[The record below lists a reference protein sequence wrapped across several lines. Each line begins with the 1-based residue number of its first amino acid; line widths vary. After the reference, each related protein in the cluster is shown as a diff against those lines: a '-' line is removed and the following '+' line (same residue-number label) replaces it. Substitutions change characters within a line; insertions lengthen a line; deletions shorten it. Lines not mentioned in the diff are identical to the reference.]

1 MGTSMKTFRTVGRI
15 LLPASLVMLAAC
27 QTTPRTTGTTSSSAP
42 AAQAPA
48 TATPAPTAPTQQD
61 RPQASTQGAPV
72 AVFLADT
79 VQQPGWT
86 PVTVPTGSLYINPE
100 PVVTRADLTG
110 IQAGS
115 NKEGDGLLALE
126 LNEAGKQRV
135 NDITGKNP
143 NKRLALVVGRTMLAA
158 PSFTTAVTSGQLV
171 FVVGTEQNATAAA
184 RAIAGVDEQSQG
196 VPAAG
201 SPAAGSPIGT
211 PSTAP
216 GGATTGSGSP
226 GVPSP
231 VR

>member
-27 QTTPRTTGTTSSSAP
+27 QTTPRTSGTTSSSVP

-61 RPQASTQGAPV
+61 RQQASSQGAPV

-79 VQQPGWT
+79 VAQAGWT
-86 PVTVPTGSLYINPE
+86 PVTVPDGSLYINPE

-115 NKEGDGLLALE
+115 NNEGDGLLALE

-158 PSFTTAVTSGQLV
+158 PSYTTAVSSGQLV

-196 VPAAG
+196 TPAGG
-201 SPAAGSPIGT
+201 SPART

-216 GGATTGSGSP
+216 RSPSTGSGTP

>member
-1 MGTSMKTFRTVGRI
+1 M
-15 LLPASLVMLAAC
+15 
-27 QTTPRTTGTTSSSAP
+27 
-42 AAQAPA
+42 
-48 TATPAPTAPTQQD
+48 
-61 RPQASTQGAPV
+61 
-72 AVFLADT
+72 
-79 VQQPGWT
+79 
-86 PVTVPTGSLYINPE
+86 
-100 PVVTRADLTG
+100 VTRADLTG

-196 VPAAG
+196 APAAG
-201 SPAAGSPIGT
+201 SPAAGSPVGT

-216 GGATTGSGSP
+216 GGATTGPGSP

>member
-27 QTTPRTTGTTSSSAP
+27 QTTPRTAGTTSSSAP

-61 RPQASTQGAPV
+61 RQQASSQGASV

-79 VQQPGWT
+79 VAQPGWT
-86 PVTVPTGSLYINPE
+86 PVTVPSGSLYINPE

-115 NKEGDGLLALE
+115 NNEGDGLLALE
-126 LNEAGKQRV
+126 LNETGKQRV

-158 PSFTTAVTSGQLV
+158 PSYTTAVSSGQLV

-196 VPAAG
+196 APPAG
-201 SPAAGSPIGT
+201 SPART

-216 GGATTGSGSP
+216 RSPSTGAGSP